1 MVHFENSST
10 QVPKPMENP
19 RKKKAQMKTIVRV
32 GSPEENRIRLNKRE
46 KSRRKRKKKYQ
57 NWRMAKQI
65 KEANYLGHF
74 IRLKS
79 VCPQSPPC
87 QKSGKQNFWSC
98 FLPLNAS
105 GRIFREMRDT
115 RWNRLEARLRGFN
128 GISRSGVKIS
138 SFEEATC
145 RSAMLAWYWCGSK
158 RLPAIDGSW

>member
-57 NWRMAKQI
+57 NRRMAKQI

-105 GRIFREMRDT
+105 GRIFR
-115 RWNRLEARLRGFN
+115 L
-128 GISRSGVKIS
+128 
-138 SFEEATC
+138 
-145 RSAMLAWYWCGSK
+145 
-158 RLPAIDGSW
+158 